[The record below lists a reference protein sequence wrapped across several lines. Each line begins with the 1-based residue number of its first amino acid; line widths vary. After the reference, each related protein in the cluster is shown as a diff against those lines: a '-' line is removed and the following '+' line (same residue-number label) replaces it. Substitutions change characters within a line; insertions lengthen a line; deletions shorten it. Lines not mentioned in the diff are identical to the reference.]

1 MSPAARQRLV
11 DVKKAFDTV
20 YTEQLK
26 ERQGDAPEFQEYW
39 GWVKED
45 GLLCWDDTDCQWIDQ
60 YLECEDEDIEFS
72 TPKAHERW
80 KGYPDQV
87 KGRCDCS
94 DVSYF
99 YPSQLA
105 CRFAWWQHL
114 LFVLLALVI
123 AAILVAIVALF
134 LLPLFV
140 VKQGDKV
147 KLLKQKSTTTHD
159 GTKKTED
166 EEEGGQQEQEQKP
179 LEKPLDIAEDQEY
192 PSSYGEA
199 IKNYKTTMG
208 KVPKL
213 ARQESKHLSK
223 AFPKT

>member
-1 MSPAARQRLV
+1 VPGFE
-11 DVKKAFDTV
+11 D
-20 YTEQLK
+20 
-26 ERQGDAPEFQEYW
+26 YW

-45 GLLCWDDTDCQWIDQ
+45 GLLCWDDSDCQWIDQ
-60 YLECEDEDIEFS
+60 YLQCEDEDIDFS

-80 KGYPDQV
+80 KGYPDKL

-123 AAILVAIVALF
+123 AAILATILALF

-140 VKQGDKV
+140 VKHGDKV
-147 KLLKQKSTTTHD
+147 KLLKQSSTTTHD
-159 GTKKTED
+159 GTKKTEEGED
-166 EEEGGQQEQEQKP
+166 EEEGGEGEQEQEQKP
-179 LEKPLDIAEDQEY
+179 LEKSDEEF
-192 PSSYGEA
+192 PSSYA
-199 IKNYKTTMG
+199 DALKNYKTTMG